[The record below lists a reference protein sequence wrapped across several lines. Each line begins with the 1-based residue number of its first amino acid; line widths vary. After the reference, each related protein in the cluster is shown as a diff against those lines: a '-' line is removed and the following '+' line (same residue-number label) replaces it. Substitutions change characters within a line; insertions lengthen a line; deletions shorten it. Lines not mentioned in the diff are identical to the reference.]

1 MKHAT
6 TSSPSRKQLDRQ
18 ALEQRR
24 KKAIKWH
31 NQGKSQYFIAK
42 KLSVSFEAVS
52 NWVEI
57 YQKKGLAGLASKGKP
72 GPKPRLTA
80 ADRKKIKAAI
90 LKGPR
95 AAGYETD
102 LWTLGRLKTLI
113 AKESKER
120 FHPGH
125 VWKIVC
131 SLGFSCQKPETRAR
145 ERDEQAIQAW
155 REKTVPRLK
164 KMGG

>member
-1 MKHAT
+1 MKHT
-6 TSSPSRKQLDRQ
+6 SPSSRNRK
-18 ALEQRR
+18 ALERRRQR
-24 KKAIKWH
+24 AIRLYR
-31 NQGKSQYFIAK
+31 NGKSQYFIAK
-42 KLSVSFEAVS
+42 KLGVSFEAVS
-52 NWVEI
+52 NWVEL
-57 YQKKGLAGLASKGKP
+57 YKKKGIKGLASKGKP

-80 ADRKKIKAAI
+80 EDRKKIKAAI

-113 AKESKER
+113 AKESREQ
-120 FHPGH
+120 FHHGH

-131 SLGFSCQKPETRAR
+131 SLGFSCQKPETRAK
-145 ERDEQAIQAW
+145 ERDEAAIKAW